1 MRFQN
6 SLVRPHG
13 EQILVT
19 SLKSVYTRR
28 AYIKRN
34 PQRPLSILYIYFNQK
49 VAVVGWQEQKNSITP
64 SCYFIYYFFASVT
77 HCARF
82 RITGLTATAAQ
93 LAFIIIYF
101 IFRITATAMD
111 THTIPYAYVSFFY
124 FYFSKICLCTICF
137 LIFSNTMPNRWCG
150 NGANLNAFISKYVRS
165 SAY

>member
-28 AYIKRN
+28 AYIKLN

-49 VAVVGWQEQKNSITP
+49 VAAVGWQEQKNSITR

-77 HCARF
+77 HCAHF

-101 IFRITATAMD
+101 IFRITTTATD
-111 THTIPYAYVSFFY
+111 THNILYACTSFF
-124 FYFSKICLCTICF
+124 
-137 LIFSNTMPNRWCG
+137 IFI
-150 NGANLNAFISKYVRS
+150 LQILVYV
-165 SAY
+165 YVLFVF

>member
-34 PQRPLSILYIYFNQK
+34 PQQPLSILYIYFNQK
-49 VAVVGWQEQKNSITP
+49 VGAVGWQEQKNSITR

-93 LAFIIIYF
+93 LAFIIIYL
-101 IFRITATAMD
+101 IFWITVTATD
-111 THTIPYAYVSFFY
+111 THNIPYACVSFF
-124 FYFSKICLCTICF
+124 
-137 LIFSNTMPNRWCG
+137 IF
-150 NGANLNAFISKYVRS
+150 IIQIYV
-165 SAY
+165 YVLFVF